1 MSEKFSIAR
10 AAQIIDVS
18 TQTLKRWYK
27 WYESPDYV
35 KPNGLKLPEYTTDN
49 RGTKFFTMEAVQ
61 ELTNIK
67 ELMSTTYKGC
77 MADFNAVYQW
87 GKRGTIIL
95 QSKQRKQKKQEKNN
109 E

>member
-35 KPNGLKLPEYTTDN
+35 KPEGLKLPEYTTDN

-61 ELTNIK
+61 ELANIK
-67 ELMSTTYKGC
+67 VLMSTTYKGC
-77 MADFNAVYQW
+77 MADFNAIYQW
-87 GKRGTIIL
+87 GKRGTAIL
-95 QSKQRKQKKQEKNN
+95 KSKQKKQEENN